1 MEKILA
7 VIEQFIIEIVILLL
21 VAISF
26 IRNLVDGRSLIF
38 SIINALV
45 SIVVLWFCLSIL
57 RPLICRVCSKKTCNI
72 LHLTKWN
79 EISMIPQKVHN
90 EKEFLNDI
98 NEIISYAQNKN
109 IKSMYAKTHKIMVLY
124 FMVKYTTYSKKEIFD
139 MICKME
145 LNSCLILDTSFG
157 SVKVIYLGKKINNCN
172 RYNKKGLSKI
182 TEVKDAYRME
192 LTLQ

>member
-98 NEIISYAQNKN
+98 NEIISYAQNK
-109 IKSMYAKTHKIMVLY
+109 
-124 FMVKYTTYSKKEIFD
+124 KYKEYV
-139 MICKME
+139 C
-145 LNSCLILDTSFG
+145 
-157 SVKVIYLGKKINNCN
+157 
-172 RYNKKGLSKI
+172 
-182 TEVKDAYRME
+182 
-192 LTLQ
+192 

>member
-1 MEKILA
+1 
-7 VIEQFIIEIVILLL
+7 
-21 VAISF
+21 
-26 IRNLVDGRSLIF
+26 
-38 SIINALV
+38 
-45 SIVVLWFCLSIL
+45 
-57 RPLICRVCSKKTCNI
+57 
-72 LHLTKWN
+72 
-79 EISMIPQKVHN
+79 MIPQKVHN

-124 FMVKYTTYSKKEIFD
+124 FLVKYTTYSKKEIF
-139 MICKME
+139 
-145 LNSCLILDTSFG
+145 DTSFG

>member
-124 FMVKYTTYSKKEIFD
+124 FLVKYTTYSKKEIFD

-157 SVKVIYLGKKINNCN
+157 SVKVILERK
-172 RYNKKGLSKI
+172 
-182 TEVKDAYRME
+182 
-192 LTLQ
+192 